1 MFLLLLTTPVALFIV
16 YRLTNWTRHYLAARQ
31 FDLPIIPIPIAFDD
45 VWWLPLRPLF
55 SWIPRLPLGLGS
67 WYIYTEMGWP
77 TVDENRTTS
86 RLGTENFV
94 LCSPNGNVIVSCYQP
109 TINQIFM
116 DHKNWGMP
124 PAQSQLFAVY
134 GQNVSSTHG
143 AEWQRHRKITAGA
156 FTEGA
161 MEEVWEES
169 KRRVRET
176 DFGRGSDGGG
186 NGALTLHG
194 VRNTFNVLAMHVLAN
209 VAFGQDMEL
218 QSVGQGHR
226 DSLMGCL
233 GTILQNILLTLVFS
247 SVPGPEWM
255 LPKTL
260 RELKAAVA
268 EFRLYMEEFILRDMQ
283 GGKTGS
289 LGKKKSLLSAM
300 VQANEAEK
308 HGMAKSG
315 GRPSFLTDSE
325 LYGNLFVFNL
335 AGYETT
341 ASTFT
346 FALSYLAL
354 HPEVQ
359 EWIAEELDAHYEI
372 TSPYQETYPKLV
384 RCLAVMYETL
394 RVAGPA
400 PLLVRQPVDQPQEV
414 EVLSRHGPKTVTIR
428 PGSLIGGHFY
438 GGHLSTKWGKDAL
451 KFDPRRF
458 VHHSAAG
465 GETLS
470 VPEGRMYMPW
480 IFGPRVCPGKK
491 FSQVEFVGIVAQ
503 LLTDYRVEVDC
514 RTGES
519 EPDARQRLRG
529 VLAEKYFNVSTYVK
543 HPHAAGVRLVRR
555 SKSG

>member
-1 MFLLLLTTPVALFIV
+1 MLLLLLAAPLVLFII

-55 SWIPRLPLGLGS
+55 SWVQHLPLGLGS
-67 WYIYTEMGWP
+67 WYVYTEMGWP
-77 TVDENRTTS
+77 IVDENRTS
-86 RLGTENFV
+86 LRLGENFV
-94 LCSPNGNVIVSCYQP
+94 LCSPNGNTIVSCYMP

-143 AEWQRHRKITAGA
+143 EEWKRHRKITAGA

-161 MEEVWEES
+161 MEGVWEES
-169 KRRVRET
+169 KRRVRGTE
-176 DFGRGSDGGG
+176 FGS
-186 NGALTLHG
+186 GALSLDG
-194 VRNTFNVLAMHVLAN
+194 VRNTFNVVAMHVLAN
-209 VAFGQDMEL
+209 VAFGQDTEL
-218 QSVGQGHR
+218 ETVGQGHR

-255 LPKTL
+255 LPRTL
-260 RELKAAVA
+260 RRLKAAVA

-283 GGKTGS
+283 SGKAGS
-289 LGKKKSLLSAM
+289 VGKKKSLLSAM

-308 HGMAKSG
+308 HGMVKAG
-315 GRPSFLTDSE
+315 GRPSFLTESE

-359 EWIAEELDAHYEI
+359 AWILEELDAHYDPA
-372 TSPYQETYPKLV
+372 SPYAETYPKLV

-394 RVAGPA
+394 RLAGPA
-400 PLLVRQPVDQPQEV
+400 PLLVRQPVDTPQEV
-414 EVLSRHGPKTVTIR
+414 EVLSRHGPKTVVVPPET
-428 PGSLIGGHFY
+428 LIGGHFY
-438 GGHLSTKWGKDAL
+438 GGHLSPKWGSDAL
-451 KFDPRRF
+451 EFNPKRF
-458 VHHSAAG
+458 IDTAASG
-465 GETLS
+465 GETLA
-470 VPEGRMYMPW
+470 VPDDRMYMPW

-503 LLTDYRVEVDC
+503 LLMDHRIEVDC
-514 RTGES
+514 RAGES
-519 EPDARQRLRG
+519 ESDARGRLRG
-529 VLAEKYFNVSTYVK
+529 VLAEKYFNVSAYVK